1 MADVPFSEWVA
12 GLAVDTLTGPEKIP
26 VVDGT
31 SSKHVT
37 ATLLSAFSL
46 EQLQATAV
54 PAITTL
60 NDADMLNA
68 FQSSVVK
75 KLTAQNFFNWIVDKL
90 EAIGTSTTIVSGDKL
105 VFNDGGILKQ
115 IDIDIVKTFLSSGA
129 ASLGTQ
135 IANLTVATLTET
147 DQYVVVQ
154 GTTALKTTFVT
165 IRNKVYADFLSYVG
179 DLPAVATLADGDTFY
194 VSDSGVASKVTAST
208 IAAYVQAEVG
218 AGILSSAWDN

>member
-31 SSKHVT
+31 TSKHVT
-37 ATLLSAFSL
+37 ATLLAAFSL

-54 PAITTL
+54 PSITTL

-68 FQSSVVK
+68 FQSGVVK

-115 IDIDIVKTFLSSGA
+115 IDIDIVKTFLNSGA
-129 ASLGTQ
+129 VSLGSQ
-135 IANLTVATLTET
+135 IAGFTAANSPGTAQTDSVPGSVLRNL
-147 DQYVVVQ
+147 
-154 GTTALKTTFVT
+154 
-165 IRNKVYADFLSYVG
+165 
-179 DLPAVATLADGDTFY
+179 
-194 VSDSGVASKVTAST
+194 
-208 IAAYVQAEVG
+208 
-218 AGILSSAWDN
+218 